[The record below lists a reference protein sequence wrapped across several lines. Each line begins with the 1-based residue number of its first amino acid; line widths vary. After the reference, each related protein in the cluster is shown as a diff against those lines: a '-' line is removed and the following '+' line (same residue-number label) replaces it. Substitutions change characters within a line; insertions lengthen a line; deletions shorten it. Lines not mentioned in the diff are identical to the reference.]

1 MEQSPLT
8 QQPRPEAFQPKI
20 VQLYDAVLRLLS
32 SLTVEEVRVH
42 VVQEL
47 TWSPRGAVPHCS
59 ITMRTVD
66 YRDEDESEKTEGFW
80 REFFL
85 LKPDQTALRT
95 ILDGLGPGDLL
106 HIELQTREL
115 FTRAV
120 SNLRTTH
127 GVADLHAL
135 DTLKTFLAAVL
146 AKKYMNPSSD
156 IINVLAGLDHV
167 DTVFSDFVGALDAI
181 IRNGRSLD
189 LREKAI
195 EVALAVTSGAY
206 QTSLLT
212 YFIQRDL
219 FPAVMKVGNPQ
230 RRLRFIQDSDGPAR
244 IFQPFTLLGLLAN
257 YNKFE
262 FQNPYQLRL
271 ADFVNEATIQKIIQS
286 TGYTCQRLR
295 QQFVD
300 VQDDIPEGWTLSSTL
315 NMIGL
320 GAIAPGGKPP
330 PKQVYDAEA
339 SKQMFASLPGQEAA
353 LLLAAYDFI
362 HANKLFCF
370 NFVTLPAEKGEEQP
384 FSAYISLT
392 SYLLQHA
399 HLSPRATLYTHL
411 NLTVFRLLIE
421 DPVLC
426 KRMCSGE
433 ADATTAVR
441 LARQRQPYLPLVRG
455 ERVVATA
462 VMDVMIDG
470 INHNLRRR
478 LDVRLYTL
486 CVGILLRIIS
496 YMSRSRTRLAYHWHE
511 LFRSLLGL
519 VKFMTSYAADL
530 RDLPH
535 VETLLDHV
543 VNLLA
548 LALSS
553 GEAFLPGPAAYD
565 DLFYKVVEMGE
576 TLVKFRDT
584 YNLSNRPSNSIDTLV
599 NVSTHYKE
607 MLLANGGGEKKVG
620 KKGNLTSLQVAEVI
634 KQGYETLSIQTKEGL
649 DSWEKYREADERTLL
664 KKMARAAVGDVQG
677 IVGGG
682 KQA

>member
-1 MEQSPLT
+1 MW
-8 QQPRPEAFQPKI
+8 R
-20 VQLYDAVLRLLS
+20 D
-32 SLTVEEVRVH
+32 SLTDS
-42 VVQEL
+42 VQ
-47 TWSPRGAVPHCS
+47 
-59 ITMRTVD
+59 
-66 YRDEDESEKTEGFW
+66 
-80 REFFL
+80 
-85 LKPDQTALRT
+85 
-95 ILDGLGPGDLL
+95 
-106 HIELQTREL
+106 
-115 FTRAV
+115 
-120 SNLRTTH
+120 
-127 GVADLHAL
+127 
-135 DTLKTFLAAVL
+135 
-146 AKKYMNPSSD
+146 
-156 IINVLAGLDHV
+156 
-167 DTVFSDFVGALDAI
+167 
-181 IRNGRSLD
+181 
-189 LREKAI
+189 
-195 EVALAVTSGAY
+195 
-206 QTSLLT
+206 
-212 YFIQRDL
+212 FIQEC
-219 FPAVMKVGNPQ
+219 
-230 RRLRFIQDSDGPAR
+230 DGPAR
-244 IFQPFTLLGLLAN
+244 IFEPFTLLGLLAN

-286 TGYTCQRLR
+286 TGYTCQRSR
-295 QQFVD
+295 QYFVD

-330 PKQVYDAEA
+330 PKPVYDAETA
-339 SKQMFASLPGQEAA
+339 KQMFAELPGKEAA
-353 LLLAAYDFI
+353 LLLATYDFT

-399 HLSPRATLYTHL
+399 HLSQRTTLYTHL

-426 KRMCSGE
+426 KRMCSE
-433 ADATTAVR
+433 ESKVAVR

-455 ERVVATA
+455 ERVAATA

-478 LDVRLYTL
+478 LDTRMYAL

-496 YMSRSRTRLAYHWHE
+496 YMSRSRTRLQYHWHE
-511 LFRSLLGL
+511 LFRSLLSL
-519 VKFMTSYAADL
+519 IKFMTSYAADL
-530 RDLPH
+530 KDLPH
-535 VETLLDHV
+535 IDTLLDHV

-548 LALSS
+548 LALSA

-565 DLFYKVVEMGE
+565 DLFYKVVERGE
-576 TLVKFRDT
+576 ILVKFRDT
-584 YNLSNRPSNSIDTLV
+584 YKLSNRPSNSIDTLV

-607 MLLANGGGEKKVG
+607 MLLANGGGEKKVGG

-664 KKMARAAVGDVQG
+664 KKMARQAVGDVQG

-682 KQA
+682 KAA

>member
-1 MEQSPLT
+1 M
-8 QQPRPEAFQPKI
+8 
-20 VQLYDAVLRLLS
+20 
-32 SLTVEEVRVH
+32 
-42 VVQEL
+42 
-47 TWSPRGAVPHCS
+47 
-59 ITMRTVD
+59 
-66 YRDEDESEKTEGFW
+66 
-80 REFFL
+80 
-85 LKPDQTALRT
+85 
-95 ILDGLGPGDLL
+95 
-106 HIELQTREL
+106 
-115 FTRAV
+115 
-120 SNLRTTH
+120 
-127 GVADLHAL
+127 
-135 DTLKTFLAAVL
+135 
-146 AKKYMNPSSD
+146 
-156 IINVLAGLDHV
+156 
-167 DTVFSDFVGALDAI
+167 
-181 IRNGRSLD
+181 
-189 LREKAI
+189 
-195 EVALAVTSGAY
+195 ALAVTSGAY

-219 FPAVMKVGNPQ
+219 FPAVIKVGIPSIVLPGDN
-230 RRLRFIQDSDGPAR
+230 RLTALQFIQDSDAPAR
-244 IFQPFTLLGLLAN
+244 IFKPFTLLGLLAN

-271 ADFVNEATIQKIIQS
+271 ADFVNEATIQKIVRS

-295 QQFVD
+295 QQFLD
-300 VQDDIPEGWTLSSTL
+300 VQDDMPEGWTLSSTL

-330 PKQVYDAEA
+330 PKPVYDAETA
-339 SKQMFASLPGQEAA
+339 KQMFAALPGREAA
-353 LLLAAYDFI
+353 LLLATYDFT

-370 NFVTLPAEKGEEQP
+370 NLVTLPAEKGEEQP

-399 HLSPRATLYTHL
+399 HLSQRTTLYTHL

-426 KRMCSGE
+426 KRLCSDE
-433 ADATTAVR
+433 SKVAVR
-441 LARQRQPYLPLVRG
+441 LARQRQPHLPLVRG
-455 ERVVATA
+455 ERVAATA
-462 VMDVMIDG
+462 VMDVMVDG

-478 LDVRLYTL
+478 LDVRMYAL

-496 YMSRSRTRLAYHWHE
+496 YMSRSRTRLQYHWHE

-530 RDLPH
+530 KDLPH
-535 VETLLDHV
+535 MDALLDHV

-548 LALSS
+548 LALSA

-565 DLFYKVVEMGE
+565 DLFYKVVETGE
-576 TLVKFRDT
+576 VLVKFRDT
-584 YNLSNRPSNSIDTLV
+584 YKLSSRPSNSIDTLV

-607 MLLANGGGEKKVG
+607 MLLANGGEKKVG

-677 IVGGG
+677 LVGVG
-682 KQA
+682 KAF